1 MLYDAVRA
9 NNPNLSSQQFGVTP
23 MPAFQQPK
31 SDLES
36 PLPLSNN
43 TNNSAK
49 QAAAWRRPGNRVLG
63 LAKATFGSTFR
74 PFD

>member
-9 NNPNLSSQQFGVTP
+9 NNPNLQPAQFDSGQVR
-23 MPAFQQPK
+23 AQPRAEV
-31 SDLES
+31 ES

-43 TNNSAK
+43 TNSSTK
-49 QAAAWRRPGNRVLG
+49 QAAAWRRPGSRVLS

-74 PFD
+74 PFDN

>member
-1 MLYDAVRA
+1 MLYDGLRA
-9 NNPNLSSQQFGVTP
+9 QNPNLQASQFGMTP
-23 MPAFQQPK
+23 MPAFQQK
-31 SDLES
+31 NDAES

-49 QAAAWRRPGNRVLG
+49 QAAAWRRPAGRVLS

-74 PFD
+74 PYD